1 MDIKYT
7 PDGDIDLSSGDI
19 RYIDGTE
26 QHKLTVLLA
35 RKGEIIHNADIG
47 VDAMEYLLNEEPGD
61 LLREVRRQCRKVG
74 MIITRVNFED
84 NKIKIAGG
92 YEGN

>member
-61 LLREVRRQCRKVG
+61 LLREARRQCRKVG

-84 NKIKIAGG
+84 NKIKIVGG
-92 YEGN
+92 YEGS